1 MIPAFKLLDP
11 PVTFSAGQLIMWS
24 LALAFIGVFCA
35 VPLRTQTI
43 LREKLRFPSGTA
55 QRSVLCGEFHDL
67 DALRHHPSS
76 QSWVSILASFVTV
89 ATGITSKPVGQMA
102 RGWCEPWICLDA
114 LRSVILAPERSSKA
128 TSA

>member
-43 LREKLRFPSGTA
+43 LREKLRFPSGTTQA
-55 QRSVLCGEFHDL
+55 V
-67 DALRHHPSS
+67 
-76 QSWVSILASFVTV
+76 
-89 ATGITSKPVGQMA
+89 
-102 RGWCEPWICLDA
+102 
-114 LRSVILAPERSSKA
+114 
-128 TSA
+128 